1 VIVTGELDLRLL
13 TAFIVYSLII
23 LGVGVWGYRKK
34 SFEAYAVAERSMGL
48 GLATT
53 AFVAT
58 FLSAVTII
66 GVSGYASING
76 WAAAAF
82 TCYGYAL
89 GWVLLVVAARRL
101 YDVRLTTVPEFLGVR
116 YESKGLRA
124 FAALTVIALYSITLV
139 VQLLAIGITMNTLI
153 GTGVT
158 FSILLVGVIFV
169 SYTMLGGLVSVLRTD
184 MIQAGLLG
192 AGVLLAA
199 GVVLW
204 ETRGTVI
211 TAPPAELGS
220 FFGGSVASTSDF
232 VGWMLVW
239 GLGIP
244 TQSYYLHRFYASR
257 SARVA
262 RGQIALGALFVM
274 VILVSVIIIGT
285 GAGMLIPPNE
295 VGDGAF
301 PYLVKNVIGGWISLP
316 ILLAITAAIHSTTDG
331 LLHIVGLYFS
341 VDVYETLK
349 GKMEGAELL
358 KVSRGA
364 TLVFGAIVTLVAA
377 YVSTNP
383 IPLIS
388 LVGAIAWGGMA
399 SALFAPLFA
408 GMFWRGATRAGA
420 LASASGGLVFAI
432 GAFTL
437 RRLELITLHEI
448 YPGLI
453 TSLVLMFV
461 VSRFT
466 AATSEPTL
474 ERFFPATPATAIT
487 MP

>member
-1 VIVTGELDLRLL
+1 MVTGELDLRLL
-13 TAFIVYSLII
+13 TAFIAYSIFI
-23 LGVGVWGYRKK
+23 LGVGLWGYRKK
-34 SFEAYAVAERSMGL
+34 SFNAYAVAERNMGL

-58 FLSAVTII
+58 FLSAVTVI

-76 WAAAAF
+76 WAAASF

-89 GWVLLVVAARRL
+89 GWVFLVIAAKRL
-101 YDVRLTTVPEFLGVR
+101 HAVRLTTVPEFLGER
-116 YESKGLRA
+116 YESQGLRA

-153 GTGVT
+153 GTGVM

-184 MIQAGLLG
+184 LIQAALLG

-204 ETRGTVI
+204 RTGGTVI
-211 TAPPAELGS
+211 TAPPPELGT
-220 FFGGSVASTSDF
+220 FFGGSVSNPADF

-274 VILVSVIIIGT
+274 VILLSVVIIGT
-285 GAGMLIPPNE
+285 GAGMLLPE
-295 VGDGAF
+295 AELGDGAF
-301 PYLVKNVIGGWISLP
+301 PYLVKNEIGGWISLP

-341 VDVYETLK
+341 VDVYEALK
-349 GKMEGAELL
+349 GKAEGTDLL

-364 TLVFGAIVTLVAA
+364 TLVFGAVVTLVAA

-383 IPLIS
+383 VPLIS

-399 SALFAPLFA
+399 STLFAPLFL
-408 GMFWRGATRAGA
+408 GMFWSGATREGA
-420 LASASGGLVFAI
+420 LFSAGGGLVCSVI
-432 GAFTL
+432 AFTL
-437 RRLELITLHEI
+437 RRMELISLHEI
-448 YPGLI
+448 YPGVI
-453 TSLVLMFV
+453 ASLVLMLV
-461 VSRFT
+461 VSSV
-466 AATSEPTL
+466 TSANSDSTL
-474 ERFFPATPATAIT
+474 ERFFPA
-487 MP
+487 